1 MHTGHHLLHTH
12 GVLVRISGVRGMAQ
26 AEEDEDDVGS
36 VPAPRHLT
44 TPAGFRSHYGGN
56 DRRVSDTRGSG
67 GGSPIHQ
74 P

>member
-1 MHTGHHLLHTH
+1 MQVITCCKCTPF
-12 GVLVRISGVRGMAQ
+12 SGELAEVEEEAAE
-26 AEEDEDDVGS
+26 AEEAEAGS
-36 VPAPRHLT
+36 VPALRHLT